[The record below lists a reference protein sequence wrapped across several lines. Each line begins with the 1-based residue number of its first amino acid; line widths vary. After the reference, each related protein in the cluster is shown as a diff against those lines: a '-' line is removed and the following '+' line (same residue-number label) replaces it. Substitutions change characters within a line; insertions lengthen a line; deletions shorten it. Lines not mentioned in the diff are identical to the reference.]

1 MAMLGSPV
9 ALALAAYQSGGQL
22 WRNRNSLHELSLD
35 AGNQFSRNV
44 IGDLSDAL
52 SETRRAIASRLPGSQ
67 ALSKFERDDIRVRGA
82 ESLLQDVRRIL
93 DERCRER
100 MPRNAVFAT
109 AFACTLIFAVL
120 ASGPIIALYADYVG
134 PLVDVWLGRSDGIT
148 AFPLP
153 EVARIF
159 TGFLLGVI
167 PGIIGGMILL
177 AYLTRK
183 EVIER
188 LTDDI
193 QGAIHERIDTMV
205 KDESLRLEG
214 LDDSFGQIRFLN
226 GIIES
231 GGSKN

>member
-1 MAMLGSPV
+1 V
-9 ALALAAYQSGGQL
+9 I
-22 WRNRNSLHELSLD
+22 
-35 AGNQFSRNV
+35 FS
-44 IGDLSDAL
+44 
-52 SETRRAIASRLPGSQ
+52 
-67 ALSKFERDDIRVRGA
+67 
-82 ESLLQDVRRIL
+82 
-93 DERCRER
+93 
-100 MPRNAVFAT
+100 
-109 AFACTLIFAVL
+109 VL
-120 ASGPIIALYADYVG
+120 ASGPIIALFTDYVG
-134 PLVDVWLGRSDGIT
+134 PLVDVWLGRKDGIT
-148 AFPLP
+148 SFPLP
-153 EVARIF
+153 RVARIF

-205 KDESLRLEG
+205 NDESLRLEG
-214 LDDSFGQIRFLN
+214 LDDSFDQIRFLN